1 MSGKYWKMD
10 TFARNPQNI
19 QILDIAQSKPQQKR
33 PPPLFRPLGE
43 TKVFYAVCEK
53 MIMAC
58 TLL

>member
-1 MSGKYWKMD
+1 MD

-58 TLL
+58 TFNN